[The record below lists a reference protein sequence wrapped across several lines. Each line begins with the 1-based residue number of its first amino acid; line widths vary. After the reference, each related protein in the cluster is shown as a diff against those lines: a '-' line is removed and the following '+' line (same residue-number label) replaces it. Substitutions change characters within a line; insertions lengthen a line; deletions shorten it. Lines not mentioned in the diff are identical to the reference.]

1 MVYLTEVEEIKEI
14 ILDLTDTDIL
24 WVDTEVADYQTS
36 HPRLSLI
43 QVLAYPQDTR
53 GDRTY
58 IIDVLEK
65 PEIIEFFID
74 YIIVN
79 ENIKKVFH
87 NANYDLRFFDKKRA
101 KNIFCTYQFARKI
114 PYYLLPVKRYN
125 LKYLTEYLTD
135 FKVDKQEQSGDW
147 GIRPLS
153 TNQLEYAK
161 KDCVYLAQVYYKLTE
176 ISKQLEYDPQTEN
189 IENLLER
196 YEEIE
201 DIYLRLTS
209 EIGFLKERI
218 KQSMISQNIKE
229 NKCFKI
235 QSTSKKTIK
244 ADLQELVK
252 LIKEKQVNINFPIT
266 LTKAIQEKLGN
277 NLKEIE
283 IQSETS
289 QYYSLKEKLPE

>member
-1 MVYLTEVEEIKEI
+1 M
-14 ILDLTDTDIL
+14 
-24 WVDTEVADYQTS
+24 
-36 HPRLSLI
+36 R
-43 QVLAYPQDTR
+43 
-53 GDRTY
+53 
-58 IIDVLEK
+58 
-65 PEIIEFFID
+65 
-74 YIIVN
+74 
-79 ENIKKVFH
+79 
-87 NANYDLRFFDKKRA
+87 
-101 KNIFCTYQFARKI
+101 
-114 PYYLLPVKRYN
+114 
-125 LKYLTEYLTD
+125 
-135 FKVDKQEQSGDW
+135 
-147 GIRPLS
+147 
-153 TNQLEYAK
+153 K